1 MNMSDASSAAG
12 APRPSAAGSLKA
24 DIARQPAVWVTALMA
39 LIVHAATAGRYD
51 AQRNE
56 LYFLVCGWH
65 PDFGYVDQPPLVPLI
80 AAATQAFGI
89 STWMLRLPATLVA
102 IGLVLLCAAFAR
114 LLGGGSRAAVIAAIA
129 AGIAPGIAALSSHLT
144 TSTFEPIAWTG
155 AAFLLTRAIL
165 NDRRSDLIWI
175 GVLAGLAMEAKW
187 GIAVWLVALGV
198 GVLAAPARRIV
209 LWWQLW
215 A

>member
-1 MNMSDASSAAG
+1 MNMSDVSSAAG

-65 PDFGYVDQPPLVPLI
+65 PDFCYVDQPPLVPLI
-80 AAATQAFGI
+80 AAATQLFGI

-102 IGLVLLCAAFAR
+102 IGLVLLCASFAR
-114 LLGGGSRAAVIAAIA
+114 LLGGGSRAAVFAAIA
-129 AGIAPGIAALSSHLT
+129 AGIAPGIAGLSSHLT

-155 AAFLLTRAIL
+155 AAFLLTRAMTH
-165 NDRRSDLIWI
+165 DRRSDLIW
-175 GVLAGLAMEAKW
+175 
-187 GIAVWLVALGV
+187 V
-198 GVLAAPARRIV
+198 GV
-209 LWWQLW
+209 
-215 A
+215 